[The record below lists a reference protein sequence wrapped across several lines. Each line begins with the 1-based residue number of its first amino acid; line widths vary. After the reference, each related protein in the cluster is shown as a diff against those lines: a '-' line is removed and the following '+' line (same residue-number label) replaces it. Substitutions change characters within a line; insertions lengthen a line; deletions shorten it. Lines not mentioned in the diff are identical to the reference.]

1 MSRSELSEHARQ
13 NREHWNAKA
22 DSYQAEHGAFIGRPE
37 PRWGVWQIPESE
49 LEVLGEVS
57 GKDVLELG
65 CGAAQWSILL
75 AQSGA
80 RVVGLDYSER
90 QLEHARQLMAEAG
103 VDFPLIHA
111 SAEVV
116 PLPDASFDVV
126 FCDHGAFTFADPYK
140 LVPEAARLLRPGGLL
155 AFSQTSAF
163 AIVHLNPE
171 RDWTVEPSLH
181 VDYFGLHRLVEDD
194 LVEFQLPYGEWIRLF
209 RANGFVVE
217 DLIEPRPAADAVSTY
232 WGPQERDWARRW
244 PAESIWKARKAE

>member
-1 MSRSELSEHARQ
+1 LRESPSEDALR
-13 NREHWNAKA
+13 NRAFWDRTSDE
-22 DSYQAEHGAFIGRPE
+22 YQQRHREFIRRPE
-37 PRWGVWQIPESE
+37 PRWGLWQIPESE
-49 LEVLGEVS
+49 LGVLGDVE

-90 QLEHARQLMAEAG
+90 QLEHARRLMAEAG

-126 FCDHGAFTFADPYK
+126 FCDHGAFTFADPYR

-232 WGPQERDWARRW
+232 WGAQERDWARRW